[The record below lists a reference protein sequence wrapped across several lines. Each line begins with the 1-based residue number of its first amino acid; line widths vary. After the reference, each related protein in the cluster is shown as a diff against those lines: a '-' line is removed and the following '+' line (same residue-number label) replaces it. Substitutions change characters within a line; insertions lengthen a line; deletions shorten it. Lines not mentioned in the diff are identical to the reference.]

1 MGKSL
6 KTSQIPELAA
16 EASPKKGGI
25 ALVFTAEDVAVE
37 GFCMSRQCPGQCTW
51 PFHQPSYGPQ
61 TQPLEALNGDV
72 GVDAMAA
79 TACPGVNGKGT
90 HPGHAGDLLVDPITG
105 ASYNA
110 NGIHGRK
117 YLVRAL
123 FDPSTSTCSSLV

>member
-1 MGKSL
+1 MV
-6 KTSQIPELAA
+6 INLASMLA
-16 EASPKKGGI
+16 GVVTNPFDDGFFQGPTEA
-25 ALVFTAEDVAVE
+25 
-37 GFCMSRQCPGQCTW
+37 
-51 PFHQPSYGPQ
+51 
-61 TQPLEALNGDV
+61 PLE
-72 GVDAMAA
+72 AA